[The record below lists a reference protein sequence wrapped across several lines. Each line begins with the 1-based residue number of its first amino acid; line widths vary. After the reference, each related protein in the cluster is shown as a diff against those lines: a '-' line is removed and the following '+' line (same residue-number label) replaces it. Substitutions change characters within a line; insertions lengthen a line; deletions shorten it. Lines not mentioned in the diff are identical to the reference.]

1 MKVNK
6 ITAAVCLF
14 IIIISGILLL
24 VYKEH
29 PMIQSVLSGIFT
41 GFIASWVLAV
51 IGYFHERAKL
61 IEGININIRN
71 LFLNITVIS
80 KKLGMVLPQIHNSSV
95 IPDLPFKN
103 VSGLSQLNY
112 EFIEKMNLGLYS
124 SVFPIGKKASIC
136 KRLQEFQQATYNIR
150 NYSIKLENSVLNYG
164 IQYNKIQAKIAQ
176 EIATTPEEAQIL
188 DELKNSINILTAKL
202 HEYTTGQSIELGKI
216 AKDFFGYKKKR
227 LYWNDLEAA
236 LISRAENIV
245 KET

>member
-1 MKVNK
+1 M
-6 ITAAVCLF
+6 
-14 IIIISGILLL
+14 
-24 VYKEH
+24 
-29 PMIQSVLSGIFT
+29 
-41 GFIASWVLAV
+41 
-51 IGYFHERAKL
+51 
-61 IEGININIRN
+61 
-71 LFLNITVIS
+71 
-80 KKLGMVLPQIHNSSV
+80 
-95 IPDLPFKN
+95 
-103 VSGLSQLNY
+103 
-112 EFIEKMNLGLYS
+112 
-124 SVFPIGKKASIC
+124 
-136 KRLQEFQQATYNIR
+136 
-150 NYSIKLENSVLNYG
+150 LNYG